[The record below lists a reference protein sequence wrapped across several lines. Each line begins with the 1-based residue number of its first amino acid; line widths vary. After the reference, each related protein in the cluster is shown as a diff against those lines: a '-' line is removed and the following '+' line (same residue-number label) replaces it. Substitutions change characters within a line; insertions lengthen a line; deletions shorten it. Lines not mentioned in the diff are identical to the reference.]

1 MTDAAARLTRR
12 EFIEAISAVGVG
24 ALGIGWAQAQDG
36 GAGGPDDDRK
46 IRIGVVG
53 GGFGAAFQWHLDPNC
68 VVPAVSDL
76 RRDRCDHLMST
87 YGCDRPYD
95 SLEELILDDSL
106 DAVAVFTGAPD
117 HVRHCVQVMDTG
129 KHCICAVPA
138 AISLEE
144 CEELIAAKE
153 RNGVRYMMAETSHYR
168 APAMLMR
175 QMIQDGLF
183 GEVLYSE
190 TEYYHP
196 AKKGSAERQSLWY
209 FNGEPTWRHC
219 YPPMHYI
226 THCTDFVVGV
236 TGERFTAVSCMGR
249 GATVEEDPETADNQ
263 YDNPFDSGISI
274 MRTDRGN
281 ISRCNR
287 SRIYYAHGER
297 AQWFGESIAAFMPSY
312 AGQPFVIKR
321 EGEPDITTLPS
332 YLNLV
337 PEPMRVSSGHGD
349 SHTFITREFILAL
362 LQDREPALNVYDAV
376 ADTAPGIVA
385 HQSALKGGE
394 LLPIPSFDPA

>member
-1 MTDAAARLTRR
+1 
-12 EFIEAISAVGVG
+12 
-24 ALGIGWAQAQDG
+24 
-36 GAGGPDDDRK
+36 
-46 IRIGVVG
+46 
-53 GGFGAAFQWHLDPNC
+53 
-68 VVPAVSDL
+68 
-76 RRDRCDHLMST
+76 
-87 YGCDRPYD
+87 
-95 SLEELILDDSL
+95 
-106 DAVAVFTGAPD
+106 
-117 HVRHCVQVMDTG
+117 
-129 KHCICAVPA
+129 
-138 AISLEE
+138 
-144 CEELIAAKE
+144 
-153 RNGVRYMMAETSHYR
+153 
-168 APAMLMR
+168 
-175 QMIQDGLF
+175 
-183 GEVLYSE
+183 
-190 TEYYHP
+190 
-196 AKKGSAERQSLWY
+196 
-209 FNGEPTWRHC
+209 
-219 YPPMHYI
+219 MHYI

-332 YLNLV
+332 YLHLV